1 MTGPGVPA
9 GPGFSSGW
17 PTPSG
22 CVWGWAWPVAGS
34 PGTSTGWAPARAVAG
49 ALDGRDVRGDGVC
62 ALRCD
67 GDGDGRMGD
76 GVTVAGRDGAG
87 RDGAGRDGAGRD
99 GPTAGGT

>member
-1 MTGPGVPA
+1 MRLGLGVAGGLLTRDFDGLGA
-9 GPGFSSGW
+9 GP
-17 PTPSG
+17 
-22 CVWGWAWPVAGS
+22 CL
-34 PGTSTGWAPARAVAG
+34 AG

-67 GDGDGRMGD
+67 GDGDGRVGD

>member
-1 MTGPGVPA
+1 MRLGLGVAGGRVALDFDGLGA
-9 GPGFSSGW
+9 GP
-17 PTPSG
+17 
-22 CVWGWAWPVAGS
+22 C
-34 PGTSTGWAPARAVAG
+34 VAG

>member
-1 MTGPGVPA
+1 LGLG
-9 GPGFSSGW
+9 
-17 PTPSG
+17 
-22 CVWGWAWPVAGS
+22 VAGGLLTRDFDGLGVG
-34 PGTSTGWAPARAVAG
+34 PCLAG

-67 GDGDGRMGD
+67 GDGDGRVGD
-76 GVTVAGRDGAG
+76 GVTGAG